1 MPTDE
6 NLMSRGC
13 SMESKCI
20 LCNINAES
28 SEHLFLACPF
38 STTIWQWLSGIFG
51 IPLNMT
57 SIENMLKACNLH

>member
-1 MPTDE
+1 MSTDE

-13 SMESKCI
+13 SMASKCS

-28 SEHLFLACPF
+28 YEHLFLACPF
-38 STTIWQWLSGIFG
+38 SIIIWQWMSGIFG
-51 IPLNMT
+51 IPLNLT